1 MEGPVATE
9 WTDDQLIRG
18 GWRGAVLGPDGNKV
32 YGIPT
37 NATSVLEV
45 DVARRQVR
53 TFGRLG
59 GTTPDSECAGA
70 IHCGADKWIDGVL
83 APNGKIFGIPFGADT
98 VLEIDP
104 AMSSVSTFGVISS
117 PVQRKWLGGV
127 LGANGLIYAIPYDA
141 ETVLE
146 IDPETHAMTLFGAV
160 GRAPCKWYGG
170 VLAPNN
176 KIYAIPYSERYILE
190 IDPETHRAIPFA
202 MVASGWG
209 KWAGG
214 VLATNGKI
222 YGIPA
227 LSTSILEFDVYNPAS
242 TETFGNLPNTGY
254 MSDKWN
260 GGVLASNGKIYGMPW
275 RSSSILEFDPA
286 TKAIGLRGNLP
297 HGNFSWHGGILS
309 KSGKVVALPYN
320 SKRVL
325 EISNVCAQRFPTSS
339 VTSDL
344 KERTPMLAHA
354 ESDLADQPDADEMT
368 DDRLRQRYD
377 SDDSA
382 RSEPPKPFL
391 APFKAPATKPIT
403 NPASQLQT
411 FVLAMIGC
419 PEAAKTTEDMCF
431 SMGHRTWHSAMIT
444 IADRDTTLS
453 SIREK
458 VLSSRLAHMPTNYCF
473 LFKGYPLDPT
483 IEKTLQATA
492 VATSSEQGHSI
503 VLIDNLQCTAIKQAT
518 PMLSLS
524 FMGTIYLAGAV
535 VLVLLALT
543 YLAVAPPWRRA
554 DAETGSPVAAGAANE
569 SKQTQSDCLFF
580 PPKRC
585 QLLRLAARSD
595 KLRVFT
601 AEAKAIPDQ
610 VSKAKCF
617 SDVASDPEDVH
628 ERLLPA

>member
-1 MEGPVATE
+1 
-9 WTDDQLIRG
+9 
-18 GWRGAVLGPDGNKV
+18 
-32 YGIPT
+32 
-37 NATSVLEV
+37 
-45 DVARRQVR
+45 
-53 TFGRLG
+53 
-59 GTTPDSECAGA
+59 
-70 IHCGADKWIDGVL
+70 
-83 APNGKIFGIPFGADT
+83 
-98 VLEIDP
+98 
-104 AMSSVSTFGVISS
+104 
-117 PVQRKWLGGV
+117 
-127 LGANGLIYAIPYDA
+127 
-141 ETVLE
+141 
-146 IDPETHAMTLFGAV
+146 
-160 GRAPCKWYGG
+160 
-170 VLAPNN
+170 
-176 KIYAIPYSERYILE
+176 
-190 IDPETHRAIPFA
+190 
-202 MVASGWG
+202 
-209 KWAGG
+209 
-214 VLATNGKI
+214 
-222 YGIPA
+222 
-227 LSTSILEFDVYNPAS
+227 
-242 TETFGNLPNTGY
+242 
-254 MSDKWN
+254 
-260 GGVLASNGKIYGMPW
+260 
-275 RSSSILEFDPA
+275 
-286 TKAIGLRGNLP
+286 
-297 HGNFSWHGGILS
+297 
-309 KSGKVVALPYN
+309 
-320 SKRVL
+320 
-325 EISNVCAQRFPTSS
+325 
-339 VTSDL
+339 
-344 KERTPMLAHA
+344 MLAHA

-419 PEAAKTTEDMCF
+419 PEAAKTTEIATQLSVQFERKHM
-431 SMGHRTWHSAMIT
+431 SAL
-444 IADRDTTLS
+444 ACKSFLS
-453 SIREK
+453 ST
-458 VLSSRLAHMPTNYCF
+458 SAAAAHA
-473 LFKGYPLDPT
+473 GYPLDPT

-554 DAETGSPVAAGAANE
+554 DAETGSPVSAGAANE